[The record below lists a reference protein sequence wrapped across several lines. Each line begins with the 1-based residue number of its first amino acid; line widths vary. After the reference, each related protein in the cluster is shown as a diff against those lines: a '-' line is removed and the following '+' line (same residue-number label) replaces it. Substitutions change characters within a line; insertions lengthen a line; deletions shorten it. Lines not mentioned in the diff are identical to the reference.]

1 MKALVRKV
9 MGSLA
14 AVTLLTGMMLAQTA
28 SVVRY
33 DSSIEQ
39 KVTEELSQKKQFRN
53 VQASVEDGIVTL
65 KGTVDL
71 YQDKL
76 DAAKKAKK
84 TEHASGVRN
93 LIQVAGPT
101 VSDSQLQAQLA
112 KKLRYDRVGYY
123 DNMFDY
129 LTIGVNNGVATISG
143 ETLNDVARD
152 SALAIVQRMPGV
164 KDVVSNVTVLPVSN
178 FDDSI
183 RLGTARAIY
192 RDPVLGKY
200 ATDPARPIR
209 IIVDRGTVSLYGAVE
224 SAMDKTIAGIRANE
238 VPGAFRVEN
247 HLTVD

>member
-14 AVTLLTGMMLAQTA
+14 AATLLTGMMLAQTA

-143 ETLNDVARD
+143 E
-152 SALAIVQRMPGV
+152 
-164 KDVVSNVTVLPVSN
+164 
-178 FDDSI
+178 
-183 RLGTARAIY
+183 
-192 RDPVLGKY
+192 
-200 ATDPARPIR
+200 
-209 IIVDRGTVSLYGAVE
+209 
-224 SAMDKTIAGIRANE
+224 
-238 VPGAFRVEN
+238 
-247 HLTVD
+247 

>member
-1 MKALVRKV
+1 MKVMVRRV

-14 AVTLLTGMMLAQTA
+14 AVTLLAGMTLAQPA
-28 SVVRY
+28 SSARY

-39 KVTEELSQKKQFRN
+39 KVTQDLSQKKQFSN

-65 KGTVDL
+65 KGTVDR

-76 DAAKKAKK
+76 DAAKKARKV
-84 TEHASGVRN
+84 EHASGVRN
-93 LIQVAGPT
+93 LIEVAGPT
-101 VSDSQLQAQLA
+101 VPDTQLQAQIA

-129 LTIGVNNGVATISG
+129 LSIGVNNGVATVSG
-143 ETLNDVARD
+143 ATMNDVARD

-164 KDVVSNVTVLPVSN
+164 KDVVNNITLLPVSI

-183 RLGTARAIY
+183 RLRTAQAIY

-200 ATDPARPIR
+200 ATDPSKPIR
-209 IIVDRGTVSLYGAVE
+209 IVVDNGTVSLYGAVD
-224 SAMDKTIAGIRANE
+224 SAMDKQIAGMRANE

>member
-1 MKALVRKV
+1 MKGMVRKV

-14 AVTLLTGMMLAQTA
+14 AVALLAGMTLAQPA
-28 SVVRY
+28 SSARY

-39 KVTEELSQKKQFRN
+39 KVTQELSQKKQFSN

-84 TEHASGVRN
+84 VEHASGVRN
-93 LIQVAGPT
+93 LIEVAGPT
-101 VSDSQLQAQLA
+101 VSDAQLQAQIA

-143 ETLNDVARD
+143 ATMNDVARD
-152 SALAIVQRMPGV
+152 SALAIVQRTPGI
-164 KDVVSNVTVLPVSN
+164 KDVVSNVSILPVST

-183 RLGTARAIY
+183 RLRTAAMIY

-200 ATDPARPIR
+200 AIDPSKPIR
-209 IIVDRGTVSLYGAVE
+209 IIVDNGTVSLYGAVD
-224 SAMDKTIAGIRANE
+224 SAMDKQIAGIRANE

>member
-1 MKALVRKV
+1 MKAMVRRV

-14 AVTLLTGMMLAQTA
+14 AVTLLAGMTLAQPA
-28 SVVRY
+28 SSARY
-33 DSSIEQ
+33 DSNIEQ
-39 KVTEELSQKKQFRN
+39 KVAQELSQKKQFRN

-65 KGTVDL
+65 KGTVDVFR
-71 YQDKL
+71 DKL

-84 TEHASGVRN
+84 VEHASGVRN
-93 LIQVAGPT
+93 LIEVAGPT
-101 VSDSQLQAQLA
+101 VPDTQLQAQLA

-143 ETLNDVARD
+143 ATMNDVARD
-152 SALAIVQRMPGV
+152 SALAIVQRTPGV
-164 KDVVSNVTVLPVSN
+164 KDVVSNITLLPVSS

-183 RLGTARAIY
+183 RLRTALAIY

-200 ATDPARPIR
+200 AIDPSKPIR
-209 IIVDRGTVSLYGAVE
+209 IIVDKGTVSLYGAVD
-224 SAMDKTIAGIRANE
+224 STMDKQIAGIRANE

>member
-1 MKALVRKV
+1 MKAMVRKV
-9 MGSLA
+9 MSSLA
-14 AVTLLTGMMLAQTA
+14 AVTLLAGMTLAEPA
-28 SVVRY
+28 SSARY

-39 KVTEELSQKKQFRN
+39 KVTQELSQKKQFRN

-84 TEHASGVRN
+84 VEHASGVRN
-93 LIQVAGPT
+93 LIEVAGPT
-101 VSDSQLQAQLA
+101 VSDAQLQAQLA

-123 DNMFDY
+123 DNVFDY

-143 ETLNDVARD
+143 ATMNDVARD
-152 SALAIVQRMPGV
+152 SALAVVQRTPGV
-164 KDVVSNVTVLPVSN
+164 KDVVSNISILPVST

-183 RLGTARAIY
+183 RLRTAAMIY

-200 ATDPARPIR
+200 ATDPSNPIR
-209 IIVDRGTVSLYGAVE
+209 IIVDNGTVSLYGAVD
-224 SAMDKTIAGIRANE
+224 SAMDKQIARLRATE
-238 VPGAFRVEN
+238 VPCAFRVEN

>member
-1 MKALVRKV
+1 MKGMVRKV

-14 AVTLLTGMMLAQTA
+14 AVTLLAGMTLAQPA
-28 SVVRY
+28 SSARY

-39 KVTEELSQKKQFRN
+39 KVTQELSQKKQFSN

-84 TEHASGVRN
+84 VEHASGVRN
-93 LIQVAGPT
+93 LIEVAGPA
-101 VSDSQLQAQLA
+101 VSDAQLQAQIA

-143 ETLNDVARD
+143 ATMNDVARD
-152 SALAIVQRMPGV
+152 SALAIVQRTPGI
-164 KDVVSNVTVLPVSN
+164 KDVVSNVSILPVST

-183 RLGTARAIY
+183 RLRTAAMIY

-200 ATDPARPIR
+200 AIDPSKPIR
-209 IIVDRGTVSLYGAVE
+209 IIVDNGTVSLYGAVD
-224 SAMDKTIAGIRANE
+224 SAMDKQIAGIRANE

>member
-1 MKALVRKV
+1 MKAMVRKV
-9 MGSLA
+9 MSSLA
-14 AVTLLTGMMLAQTA
+14 AVTLLAGMTLAEPA
-28 SVVRY
+28 SSARY

-39 KVTEELSQKKQFRN
+39 KVTQELSQKKQFRN

-84 TEHASGVRN
+84 VEHASGVRN
-93 LIQVAGPT
+93 LIEVAGPT
-101 VSDSQLQAQLA
+101 VSDAQLQAQLA

-123 DNMFDY
+123 DNVFDY

-143 ETLNDVARD
+143 ATMNDVARD
-152 SALAIVQRMPGV
+152 SALAVVQRTPGV
-164 KDVVSNVTVLPVSN
+164 KDVVSNISILPVST

-183 RLGTARAIY
+183 RLRTAAMIY

-200 ATDPARPIR
+200 ATDPSNPIR
-209 IIVDRGTVSLYGAVE
+209 IIVDNGTVSLYGAVD
-224 SAMDKTIAGIRANE
+224 SAMDKQIAGIRANE

>member
-28 SVVRY
+28 SVARY

-93 LIQVAGPT
+93 LIEVAGPT

>member
-1 MKALVRKV
+1 MKAMVRRV

-14 AVTLLTGMMLAQTA
+14 AVTLLAGMTLAQPA
-28 SVVRY
+28 SSARY

-39 KVTEELSQKKQFRN
+39 KVTQDLSQKKQFSN

-76 DAAKKAKK
+76 DAAKKARKV
-84 TEHASGVRN
+84 EHASGVRN
-93 LIQVAGPT
+93 LIEVAGPT
-101 VSDSQLQAQLA
+101 VPDTQLQAQIA

-129 LTIGVNNGVATISG
+129 LSIGVNNGVATVSG
-143 ETLNDVARD
+143 ATMNDVARD

-164 KDVVSNVTVLPVSN
+164 KDVVNNITLLPVSI

-183 RLGTARAIY
+183 RLRTAQAIY

-200 ATDPARPIR
+200 ATDPSKPIR
-209 IIVDRGTVSLYGAVE
+209 IVVDNGTVSLYGAVD
-224 SAMDKTIAGIRANE
+224 SAMDKQIAGMRANE

>member
-1 MKALVRKV
+1 MKAMVRRV

-14 AVTLLTGMMLAQTA
+14 AVTLLAGMTLAQPA
-28 SVVRY
+28 SSARY

-39 KVTEELSQKKQFRN
+39 KVTQDLSQKKQFSN

-65 KGTVDL
+65 KGTVDR

-76 DAAKKAKK
+76 DAAKKARKV
-84 TEHASGVRN
+84 EHASGVRN
-93 LIQVAGPT
+93 LIEVAGPT
-101 VSDSQLQAQLA
+101 VPDTQLQAQIA

-129 LTIGVNNGVATISG
+129 LSIGVNNGVATVSG
-143 ETLNDVARD
+143 ATMNDVARD

-164 KDVVSNVTVLPVSN
+164 KDVVNNITLLPVSI

-183 RLGTARAIY
+183 RLRTAQAIY

-200 ATDPARPIR
+200 ATDPSKPIR
-209 IIVDRGTVSLYGAVE
+209 IVVDNGTVSLYGAVD
-224 SAMDKTIAGIRANE
+224 SAMDKQIAGMRANE

>member
-1 MKALVRKV
+1 MKAMVRRV

-14 AVTLLTGMMLAQTA
+14 AVTLLAGMTLAQPA
-28 SVVRY
+28 SSARY

-39 KVTEELSQKKQFRN
+39 KVTQDLSQKKQFSN

-76 DAAKKAKK
+76 DAAKKARKV
-84 TEHASGVRN
+84 EHASGVRN
-93 LIQVAGPT
+93 LIEVAGPT
-101 VSDSQLQAQLA
+101 VPDTQLRAQIA

-129 LTIGVNNGVATISG
+129 LSIGVNNGVATVSG
-143 ETLNDVARD
+143 ATMNDVARD

-164 KDVVSNVTVLPVSN
+164 KDVVNNITLLPVSI

-183 RLGTARAIY
+183 RLRTAQAIY

-200 ATDPARPIR
+200 ATDPSKPIR
-209 IIVDRGTVSLYGAVE
+209 IVVDNGTVSLYGAVD
-224 SAMDKTIAGIRANE
+224 SAMDKQIAGMRANE